1 MTKRE
6 FLKELEDRLQMLD
19 EKERKDM
26 IEEYSQHISMCM
38 KSGMKEE
45 EAIEDFGDMDDLIA
59 EILEAYH
66 LDPEYE
72 VKSRERSGKT
82 GIADLLPKDFFK
94 KKTKIAKAGNKSNV
108 NDENDKSNARKN
120 RRVEGTKRFKE
131 EQGRKIENITS
142 KAVKTSSNA
151 VSWSWDKI
159 KKFFFIF
166 IKIVLVFL
174 ALPAVFFDLAGL
186 FGLGIL
192 GVMAFQGYPVIG
204 CVIIAFGAGVT
215 FQEYSSFKYMGE
227 KRIGSNKIAEKTLT
241 ENLYTDKTKKLNTSF
256 IAYNNEND
264 NIELKTSK
272 SVPKD
277 KIQIKVRYDA
287 DNVKDIHIDKNLYNN
302 DEYIGDDIYIDDD
315 YDENSMDN
323 VALENMTQTDESE
336 SAQKNPTSQE
346 FFISAVGRMSDIEYV
361 LSYKDEILKNI
372 KERKI
377 YNYVYPQIISVEIT
391 VNPENKNLM
400 KI

>member
-1 MTKRE
+1 MS
-6 FLKELEDRLQMLD
+6 F
-19 EKERKDM
+19 
-26 IEEYSQHISMCM
+26 
-38 KSGMKEE
+38 
-45 EAIEDFGDMDDLIA
+45 
-59 EILEAYH
+59 
-66 LDPEYE
+66 
-72 VKSRERSGKT
+72 
-82 GIADLLPKDFFK
+82 
-94 KKTKIAKAGNKSNV
+94 
-108 NDENDKSNARKN
+108 
-120 RRVEGTKRFKE
+120 
-131 EQGRKIENITS
+131 RKIL
-142 KAVKTSSNA
+142 VG
-151 VSWSWDKI
+151 
-159 KKFFFIF
+159 IF
-166 IKIVLVFL
+166 M
-174 ALPAVFFDLAGL
+174 AGIICC
-186 FGLGIL
+186 GI
-192 GVMAFQGYPVIG
+192 
-204 CVIIAFGAGVT
+204 GAGVT

-256 IAYNNEND
+256 IAYNNENE

-336 SAQKNPTSQE
+336 SEQKNPTSQE

-361 LSYKDEILKNI
+361 LSYKDEILENI

>member
-1 MTKRE
+1 
-6 FLKELEDRLQMLD
+6 
-19 EKERKDM
+19 
-26 IEEYSQHISMCM
+26 
-38 KSGMKEE
+38 
-45 EAIEDFGDMDDLIA
+45 
-59 EILEAYH
+59 
-66 LDPEYE
+66 
-72 VKSRERSGKT
+72 
-82 GIADLLPKDFFK
+82 
-94 KKTKIAKAGNKSNV
+94 
-108 NDENDKSNARKN
+108 
-120 RRVEGTKRFKE
+120 
-131 EQGRKIENITS
+131 
-142 KAVKTSSNA
+142 
-151 VSWSWDKI
+151 
-159 KKFFFIF
+159 
-166 IKIVLVFL
+166 
-174 ALPAVFFDLAGL
+174 
-186 FGLGIL
+186 
-192 GVMAFQGYPVIG
+192 
-204 CVIIAFGAGVT
+204 
-215 FQEYSSFKYMGE
+215 MGE

-256 IAYNNEND
+256 IAYNNENE

-277 KIQIKVRYDA
+277 KIQ
-287 DNVKDIHIDKNLYNN
+287 
-302 DEYIGDDIYIDDD
+302 IDDD

>member
-1 MTKRE
+1 MS
-6 FLKELEDRLQMLD
+6 F
-19 EKERKDM
+19 
-26 IEEYSQHISMCM
+26 
-38 KSGMKEE
+38 
-45 EAIEDFGDMDDLIA
+45 
-59 EILEAYH
+59 
-66 LDPEYE
+66 
-72 VKSRERSGKT
+72 
-82 GIADLLPKDFFK
+82 
-94 KKTKIAKAGNKSNV
+94 
-108 NDENDKSNARKN
+108 
-120 RRVEGTKRFKE
+120 
-131 EQGRKIENITS
+131 RKIL
-142 KAVKTSSNA
+142 VG
-151 VSWSWDKI
+151 
-159 KKFFFIF
+159 IF
-166 IKIVLVFL
+166 M
-174 ALPAVFFDLAGL
+174 AGIICC
-186 FGLGIL
+186 GI
-192 GVMAFQGYPVIG
+192 
-204 CVIIAFGAGVT
+204 GAGVT

-256 IAYNNEND
+256 IAYNNENE

-287 DNVKDIHIDKNLYNN
+287 DNVKDIHIDKNLYND

-391 VNPENKNLM
+391 INPENKNLM

>member
-1 MTKRE
+1 MS
-6 FLKELEDRLQMLD
+6 F
-19 EKERKDM
+19 
-26 IEEYSQHISMCM
+26 
-38 KSGMKEE
+38 
-45 EAIEDFGDMDDLIA
+45 
-59 EILEAYH
+59 
-66 LDPEYE
+66 
-72 VKSRERSGKT
+72 
-82 GIADLLPKDFFK
+82 
-94 KKTKIAKAGNKSNV
+94 
-108 NDENDKSNARKN
+108 
-120 RRVEGTKRFKE
+120 
-131 EQGRKIENITS
+131 RKIL
-142 KAVKTSSNA
+142 VG
-151 VSWSWDKI
+151 
-159 KKFFFIF
+159 IF
-166 IKIVLVFL
+166 M
-174 ALPAVFFDLAGL
+174 AGIICC
-186 FGLGIL
+186 GI
-192 GVMAFQGYPVIG
+192 
-204 CVIIAFGAGVT
+204 GAGVT

-241 ENLYTDKTKKLNTSF
+241 ENLYIDKTKKLNTSF
-256 IAYNNEND
+256 IAYNNENE

-287 DNVKDIHIDKNLYNN
+287 DNVKDIHIDKNLYN
-302 DEYIGDDIYIDDD
+302 DDD

>member
-1 MTKRE
+1 MS
-6 FLKELEDRLQMLD
+6 F
-19 EKERKDM
+19 
-26 IEEYSQHISMCM
+26 
-38 KSGMKEE
+38 
-45 EAIEDFGDMDDLIA
+45 
-59 EILEAYH
+59 
-66 LDPEYE
+66 
-72 VKSRERSGKT
+72 
-82 GIADLLPKDFFK
+82 
-94 KKTKIAKAGNKSNV
+94 
-108 NDENDKSNARKN
+108 
-120 RRVEGTKRFKE
+120 
-131 EQGRKIENITS
+131 RKIL
-142 KAVKTSSNA
+142 VG
-151 VSWSWDKI
+151 
-159 KKFFFIF
+159 IF
-166 IKIVLVFL
+166 M
-174 ALPAVFFDLAGL
+174 AGIICC
-186 FGLGIL
+186 GI
-192 GVMAFQGYPVIG
+192 
-204 CVIIAFGAGVT
+204 GAGVT

-256 IAYNNEND
+256 IAYNNENE

-287 DNVKDIHIDKNLYNN
+287 DNVKDIHIDKNLYN
-302 DEYIGDDIYIDDD
+302 DDD

-361 LSYKDEILKNI
+361 LSYKDEILENI

>member
-1 MTKRE
+1 MS
-6 FLKELEDRLQMLD
+6 F
-19 EKERKDM
+19 
-26 IEEYSQHISMCM
+26 
-38 KSGMKEE
+38 
-45 EAIEDFGDMDDLIA
+45 
-59 EILEAYH
+59 
-66 LDPEYE
+66 
-72 VKSRERSGKT
+72 
-82 GIADLLPKDFFK
+82 
-94 KKTKIAKAGNKSNV
+94 
-108 NDENDKSNARKN
+108 
-120 RRVEGTKRFKE
+120 
-131 EQGRKIENITS
+131 RKIL
-142 KAVKTSSNA
+142 VG
-151 VSWSWDKI
+151 
-159 KKFFFIF
+159 IF
-166 IKIVLVFL
+166 M
-174 ALPAVFFDLAGL
+174 AGIICC
-186 FGLGIL
+186 GI
-192 GVMAFQGYPVIG
+192 
-204 CVIIAFGAGVT
+204 GAGVT

-256 IAYNNEND
+256 IAYNNENE

-287 DNVKDIHIDKNLYNN
+287 DNVKDIHIDKNL
-302 DEYIGDDIYIDDD
+302 YIDDD

>member
-1 MTKRE
+1 MS
-6 FLKELEDRLQMLD
+6 F
-19 EKERKDM
+19 
-26 IEEYSQHISMCM
+26 
-38 KSGMKEE
+38 
-45 EAIEDFGDMDDLIA
+45 
-59 EILEAYH
+59 
-66 LDPEYE
+66 
-72 VKSRERSGKT
+72 
-82 GIADLLPKDFFK
+82 
-94 KKTKIAKAGNKSNV
+94 
-108 NDENDKSNARKN
+108 
-120 RRVEGTKRFKE
+120 
-131 EQGRKIENITS
+131 RKIL
-142 KAVKTSSNA
+142 VG
-151 VSWSWDKI
+151 
-159 KKFFFIF
+159 IF
-166 IKIVLVFL
+166 M
-174 ALPAVFFDLAGL
+174 AGIICC
-186 FGLGIL
+186 GI
-192 GVMAFQGYPVIG
+192 
-204 CVIIAFGAGVT
+204 GAGVT

-256 IAYNNEND
+256 IAYNNENE

-287 DNVKDIHIDKNLYNN
+287 DNVKDIHIDN
-302 DEYIGDDIYIDDD
+302 D

>member
-1 MTKRE
+1 MS
-6 FLKELEDRLQMLD
+6 F
-19 EKERKDM
+19 
-26 IEEYSQHISMCM
+26 
-38 KSGMKEE
+38 
-45 EAIEDFGDMDDLIA
+45 
-59 EILEAYH
+59 
-66 LDPEYE
+66 
-72 VKSRERSGKT
+72 
-82 GIADLLPKDFFK
+82 
-94 KKTKIAKAGNKSNV
+94 
-108 NDENDKSNARKN
+108 
-120 RRVEGTKRFKE
+120 
-131 EQGRKIENITS
+131 RKIL
-142 KAVKTSSNA
+142 VG
-151 VSWSWDKI
+151 
-159 KKFFFIF
+159 IF
-166 IKIVLVFL
+166 M
-174 ALPAVFFDLAGL
+174 AGIICC
-186 FGLGIL
+186 GI
-192 GVMAFQGYPVIG
+192 
-204 CVIIAFGAGVT
+204 GAGVT

-256 IAYNNEND
+256 ITCNNESD

-287 DNVKDIHIDKNLYNN
+287 DNVKDIHIDKNLYNH
-302 DEYIGDDIYIDDD
+302 DEYMENDVYIDDD
-315 YDENSMDN
+315 EYDENSLDN
-323 VALENMTQTDESE
+323 VAQEDMTQTDRSE
-336 SAQKNPTSQE
+336 SVKENPTSQE